1 MCVAAGRVIIAM
13 TCYVTDAC
21 VYEGKHYQPHDKVK
35 KDCNIWLVS
44 HDFSSLCAA
53 LSHIGLSI
61 GGSSSILV
69 CHNLIHHSSAHR
81 LRSFQQYDSLVVM
94 FQCHSRDIYA
104 CTCTSRPRT
113 GHRNVSVSLSYR
125 PSLTSVVRRGH

>member
-69 CHNLIHHSSAHR
+69 CRNLIHHSSAHR
-81 LRSFQQYDSLVVM
+81 LRSFQQHDSLVVM
-94 FQCHSRDIYA
+94 FQSILVIYMLVLA
-104 CTCTSRPRT
+104 PLVLVQATETFLPVC
-113 GHRNVSVSLSYR
+113 
-125 PSLTSVVRRGH
+125 LTDLA